1 MKRLMVIMMV
11 LAAAM
16 AAQAQDYRFEA
27 GGAVGMSSYLGE
39 ANGSSIFAHPGFAV
53 GGVFRY
59 IINSRMAL
67 KASALTAGISG
78 NTADGSNVYPGGET
92 YQFDSQLYDVGA
104 QFEFN
109 FLNFG
114 IGSKY
119 LKLSRISPYLSL
131 GMGLTLA
138 SNERK
143 NAFTVSIPM
152 GVGVKYKI
160 KERLNLGLEFTMR
173 KTLSDNLDGL
183 SNLNGIESGFA
194 KNTDWYNTIMVSVT
208 YEFGKRCRTCHYV
221 D

>member
-1 MKRLMVIMMV
+1 MKRLMVIMVMV
-11 LAAAM
+11 TAAM
-16 AAQAQDYRFEA
+16 AAQAQDYKFEA

-39 ANGSSIFAHPGFAV
+39 ANQSSVFAHPGIAAGV
-53 GGVFRY
+53 VFRY

-78 NTADGSNVYPGGET
+78 DTADGSNEYPGGET
-92 YQFDSQLYDVGA
+92 YQFDSQLYDLGA

-119 LKLSRISPYLSL
+119 MKLSRITPYLSL

-138 SNERK
+138 TNDRK

-183 SNLNGIESGFA
+183 SNLNGIERGFA
-194 KNTDWYNTIMVSVT
+194 KNTDWYSTTMVSIT

-221 D
+221 E

>member
-1 MKRLMVIMMV
+1 MAI
-11 LAAAM
+11 LAMM
-16 AAQAQDYRFEA
+16 AATIAASAQDYRFEA
-27 GGAVGMSSYLGE
+27 GGVVGMSGYLGE
-39 ANGSSIFAHPGFAV
+39 ANQSNIFAHPGIAA

-78 NTADGSNVYPGGET
+78 DSADDSNVYPGGET
-92 YQFDSQLYDVGA
+92 YKFDTQLYDVGA

-119 LKLSRISPYLSL
+119 LKLTRITPYLSL
-131 GMGLTLA
+131 GIGLTLA

-194 KNTDWYNTIMVSVT
+194 KGTDWYSTTMVSIT

-221 D
+221 E